1 MSYQIIKANYL
12 NNFLIELV
20 FADGKINKVDFE
32 SFVNNYPAYPEYKK
46 IENFKKFKLVEG
58 NIVWGENWDMIFP
71 LLDLYNNDLSNSD
84 FKNEEMYLS
93 VNL

>member
-1 MSYQIIKANYL
+1 MSYQIIKAKYL

-20 FADGKINKVDFE
+20 FADGKINKVNFE
-32 SFVNNYPAYPEYKK
+32 SFVNNYPAYPEYKN

-58 NIVWGENWDMIFP
+58 NIVWGENWDIIFP
-71 LLDLYNNDLSNSD
+71 LVDLYNNNLKNSD
-84 FKNEEMYLS
+84 FKNDEIFLS